1 MVSQKHAN
9 FLINTGGATA
19 ADIECLGEEVRR
31 RVYEMTGIVLE
42 WEIHRIG
49 LPTPDF
55 GTVRQMGRGVAPSTL
70 KPHGALSSCS
80 QRQGWGD
87 GHTVDRL
94 TTEWVP

>member
-31 RVYEMTGIVLE
+31 RVYETIGIVLE

-49 LPTPDF
+49 LPAPDS
-55 GTVRQMGRGVAPSTL
+55 GTVAQIGRGVASSTS
-70 KPHGALSSCS
+70 KPFGSVPCYS
-80 QRQGWGD
+80 RQEGWGD
-87 GHTVDRL
+87 GHRIV
-94 TTEWVP
+94 